1 MKLRHFLYDLTDVLV
16 LHLILN
22 IPGIVVELLSLTG
35 HWPLIVYI
43 LGIVWAIAQLILGVL
58 KRDWLLRQW
67 ERLPAPIMW
76 LITAVTVILFGSGL
90 VEEVLVHHWE
100 F

>member
-22 IPGIVVELLSLTG
+22 IPGIVVELLNLTG

-43 LGIVWAIAQLILGVL
+43 VGILWAIAQLILGVL
-58 KRDWLLRQW
+58 KRDALLHMW
-67 ERLPAPIMW
+67 ERLPAPVMW
-76 LITAVTVILFGSGL
+76 LITSVTVILFGSGL
-90 VEEVLVHHWE
+90 VEEVMVHHWQL
-100 F
+100 